1 MTRTQKLVDKCQL
14 INDPNVD
21 KLLGVLDSYK
31 QRSKKLQDALE
42 KQQFESNL
50 LKLQLQSLRNESVV
64 QKDLLAFTEQ
74 RELKRQFSRMDDLT
88 LS

>member
-31 QRSKKLQDALE
+31 QKSKKLQDALE

-50 LKLQLQSLRNESVV
+50 LKLQL
-64 QKDLLAFTEQ
+64 
-74 RELKRQFSRMDDLT
+74 
-88 LS
+88 